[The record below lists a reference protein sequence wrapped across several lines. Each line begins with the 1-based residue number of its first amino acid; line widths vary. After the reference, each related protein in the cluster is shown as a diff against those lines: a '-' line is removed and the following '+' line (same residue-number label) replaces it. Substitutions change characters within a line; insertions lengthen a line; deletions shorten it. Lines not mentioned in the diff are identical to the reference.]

1 GFYDEVAN
9 PLLLD
14 IELQYPENAISDL
27 TQANFR
33 QYYDGSE
40 IVVAGKI
47 SDNDLDFLT
56 AEVFAQTAN
65 ENLTLKAEVQIS
77 EVENVTQQQ
86 QYIFGDFTERLW
98 AYLTIQQLLEKRV
111 SAETNEKGNLTDR
124 ILELSL
130 KYSFVTPLT
139 SMVVTKPEENK
150 NERFVADKPAEGG
163 NV

>member
-1 GFYDEVAN
+1 MKVDTTE
-9 PLLLD
+9 
-14 IELQYPENAISDL
+14 
-27 TQANFR
+27 
-33 QYYDGSE
+33 
-40 IVVAGKI
+40 
-47 SDNDLDFLT
+47 
-56 AEVFAQTAN
+56 AN
-65 ENLTLKAEVQIS
+65 ENLTLKAEVQVS
-77 EVENVTQQQ
+77 EGENVTQQQ

-150 NERFVADKPAEGG
+150 NERFVADKSTEDG